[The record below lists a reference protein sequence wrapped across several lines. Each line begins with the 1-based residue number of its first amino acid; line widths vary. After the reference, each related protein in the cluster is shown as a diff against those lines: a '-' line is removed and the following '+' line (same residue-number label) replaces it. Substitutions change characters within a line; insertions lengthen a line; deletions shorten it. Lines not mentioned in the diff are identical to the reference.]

1 MEMVT
6 LPKEV
11 AEAISA
17 LREIGWSNVRIASA
31 LEHGKASD
39 GSNVGMLRKFAY
51 VDGDNEDLILAALVN
66 GYKVEKT
73 PEEQIRELYEEAE
86 EQIREIYEEKNDN
99 YHNENSYDKW
109 RKGYYE
115 GVLNTV
121 KNILDILGIEVEGIN
136 A

>member
-1 MEMVT
+1 MEKVT

-31 LEHGKASD
+31 LEHGNASD

-66 GYKVEKT
+66 GYEIEKT
-73 PEEQIRELYEEAE
+73 PEEQIRELYEGT
-86 EQIREIYEEKNDN
+86 KDN
-99 YHNENSYDKW
+99 YPSKTSLNEW
-109 RKGYYE
+109 GEGYCA

-121 KNILDILGIEVEGIN
+121 ENILYILGIEVEGIN